1 VAICGTTEVVPF
13 QSPSGLKPIA
23 LLRRPS
29 ARLKSCPDTKP
40 GATAGP
46 FGSAEVRFAQDDSLL
61 FVAQDD
67 FPNSWLGM
75 MDPGEICG
83 IPGLKG
89 ETWGTRLRDVKA
101 RAEANAGPS
110 TPLKNASL
118 RMTAML
124 FVARDDCRIVER
136 CA

>member
-1 VAICGTTEVVPF
+1 
-13 QSPSGLKPIA
+13 
-23 LLRRPS
+23 
-29 ARLKSCPDTKP
+29 
-40 GATAGP
+40 
-46 FGSAEVRFAQDDSLL
+46 VRFAQDDSLL

-118 RMTAML
+118 RMTAIL